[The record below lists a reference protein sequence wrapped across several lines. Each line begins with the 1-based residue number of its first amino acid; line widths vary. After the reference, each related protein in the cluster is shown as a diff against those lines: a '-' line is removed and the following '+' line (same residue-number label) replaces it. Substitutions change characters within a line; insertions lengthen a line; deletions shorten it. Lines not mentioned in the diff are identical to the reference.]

1 MAATRQQVKV
11 FMSQREKGNTQAAAA
26 AKAGISERTGRRIER
41 EDGKPESKGRHRR
54 TRNDPFAGVW
64 DEVAEKLGSNPELL
78 PLNQVVFRANSPTN
92 SAEEPIFAIKGRIV
106 SLTALLLLAQALA
119 RKSPQ
124 GKCLAEILLR
134 NAKQSAI
141 LGLHP
146 VEPFDRQNASILKVQ
161 NLAFGSIQAKLAA
174 QGKAEMFIFN
184 AASHIE
190 PIGEFAQLRLED
202 MCCWCGTLWQ
212 APSIVP

>member
-1 MAATRQQVKV
+1 
-11 FMSQREKGNTQAAAA
+11 MSQREKGNTQAAAA

-106 SLTALLLLAQALA
+106 SLTALLLLSQALA

-124 GKCLAEILLR
+124 GNHQAWPGLR
-134 NAKQSAI
+134 APWQRQHSAQDHAKAPQAVPSESRQLPRSGRNGAVEFHSQCSADCFQPP
-141 LGLHP
+141 L
-146 VEPFDRQNASILKVQ
+146 RASNPCAVFFPGR
-161 NLAFGSIQAKLAA
+161 N
-174 QGKAEMFIFN
+174 
-184 AASHIE
+184 
-190 PIGEFAQLRLED
+190 
-202 MCCWCGTLWQ
+202 
-212 APSIVP
+212 